1 MNVGFSTQISILGAF
16 CNIICNTEWW
26 MTFHYISIL
35 FYHVCLSKAVEILG
49 NWNAA
54 MCGEP
59 LNMSI
64 VYSTAMILMMYSPS
78 EKSKGSCD
86 FFSPRTLKQRIRYW
100 LYCIQHEL
108 WCCLEW
114 VWDFNPKEE
123 KEGWVDGMVSNRVQ
137 RLAVSPCFD
146 PEPSVLCRTAD
157 CEGQYN
163 PQCLALQRLI
173 KYLMC

>member
-1 MNVGFSTQISILGAF
+1 MNDISLNQYSILSRLF
-16 CNIICNTEWW
+16 VQSSWNIGKLKCCYVWRTSK
-26 MTFHYISIL
+26 YVYRVL
-35 FYHVCLSKAVEILG
+35 YHHDINDVFSLRKIKRFM
-49 NWNAA
+49 W
-54 MCGEP
+54 
-59 LNMSI
+59 
-64 VYSTAMILMMYSPS
+64 
-78 EKSKGSCD
+78 
-86 FFSPRTLKQRIRYW
+86 FFFFPRTLKQRIRYW

-146 PEPSVLCRTAD
+146 PEPSALCRTAD